1 MYKLPTQPQLLTKIL
16 EDSVKLFIF
25 VMPKILPLVLADVVL
40 SYLFHLVMPDLNSL
54 EYTVIITTMMDSFIY
69 AFLYML
75 ITLVLHTAIFYRIG
89 AMINQFDM
97 GNLEALSQGIK
108 KLGPIF
114 LATGFYTFLVGMGL
128 MAFVIPGAILAISLR
143 FFTPLILFEDATA
156 IDSLQR
162 SHKLVWDNWLRT
174 AIILSIPL
182 SFTMFIGLTF
192 SGLVEELFT
201 TTFAKEQ
208 VELLMQLT
216 YLTIDK
222 LLTPFFYAIILLQY
236 YDLKR
241 RTQTPDSG
249 NKYFIA

>member
-1 MYKLPTQPQLLTKIL
+1 MYELPTQPQLLTKIL

-25 VMPKILPLVLADVVL
+25 FMPKILPLVLADVVL
-40 SYLFHLVMPDLNSL
+40 SSLFHLVMPDLNSL
-54 EYTVIITTMMDSFIY
+54 EYTVIITTMMDSFVY

-97 GNLEALSQGIK
+97 GNLEALSQSIK

-114 LATGFYTFLVGMGL
+114 LATGFYTFLVGIGL

-143 FFTPLILFEDATA
+143 FFTPLILFEDATV

-182 SFTMFIGLTF
+182 SFTMFVGLTF
-192 SGLVEELFT
+192 SGFVEDLFT
-201 TTFAKEQ
+201 TTFVKEQ

-216 YLTIDK
+216 YLTIDR

-241 RTQTPDSG
+241 RTQTPDLDE
-249 NKYFIA
+249 KYFVA